1 MRIKSIDT
9 WETIV
14 PSIEDRI
21 WEKSQIQRQLRK
33 SKKEVELLQEQ
44 LRWTCKQ
51 IQKLENKK
59 NAKR

>member
-51 IQKLENKK
+51 IQKLENKR